1 MTTAEAEMSRVE
13 RAHLATQA
21 LTEGEFKAFR
31 TWVALDEAQR
41 REREAAASAGQVDL
55 VRQMRDAGM
64 MTAPTADTPWTV
76 PDGLRIVWLEG
87 DQVTHGSRVWQSA
100 DPGLNQDEPGTS
112 DTWWDITPPEQ
123 EPDTTETTETE
134 TQP

>member
-1 MTTAEAEMSRVE
+1 MTTPEFELSRVE

-21 LTEGEFKAFR
+21 LTPEEFKAFR

-41 REREAAASAGQVDL
+41 REREQAASAGQVDL
-55 VRQMRDAGM
+55 FRQMREAGM
-64 MTAPTADTPWTV
+64 MTAPTPETPWV
-76 PDGLRIVWLEG
+76 APDGLRVVYLEG

-100 DPGLNQDEPGTS
+100 DPGLNQDEPGTTDS
-112 DTWWDITPPEQ
+112 WWDITPPE
-123 EPDTTETTETE
+123 PDTTETE